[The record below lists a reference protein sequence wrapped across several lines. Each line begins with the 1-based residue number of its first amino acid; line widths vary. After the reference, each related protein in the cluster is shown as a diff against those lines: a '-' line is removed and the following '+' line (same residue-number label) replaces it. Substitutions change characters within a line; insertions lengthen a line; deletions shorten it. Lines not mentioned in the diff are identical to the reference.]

1 MYELIKDL
9 LPVALGGGIGIV
21 AMCIVHVGKEADM
34 VIKKMN
40 MERNGKE

>member
-9 LPVALGGGIGIV
+9 LLVALGGGIGIV
-21 AMCIVHVGKEADM
+21 AMCILHVGKEADM
-34 VIKKMN
+34 EIKKMN

>member
-9 LPVALGGGIGIV
+9 LLIALGGGISIV
-21 AMCIVHVGKEADM
+21 AMCIFYVRKEADM
-34 VIKKMN
+34 GIKKMN